1 MEEYNVDW
9 MNDAVLER
17 MLVALKDKIPIKVRT
32 EGLMLPKGSKGDAA
46 NSKSKVDVY
55 RGPDYQI
62 AYYFRKASQPHAVLL
77 KDKTLLHP
85 GEDAFA
91 QPPPP
96 PHHPGLDVVPKPDPE
111 PNPDVSPPSNVPTPP
126 PAQKRARSADGEG
139 EVLDLTHDDVDGAGA
154 ADDLEGE
161 EESSGKRRKLAVEEP
176 LFIKDEDEDEVVAW
190 GEVPPDQVVDEDDKP
205 DLKPRLK
212 VNYTGYSIYNRS
224 LVVIIEPYPALPAS
238 LRATPSM
245 HLPRAEVRQLSQS
258 VAPEARP
265 QVQSALASM
274 RGGTAETE
282 VDEDDENDDL
292 PSIDEILRRRA
303 AKNIGGERG

>member
-1 MEEYNVDW
+1 MGRPYRSRQTAYLRISPSQVIQLVLYMEEYNVDW
-9 MNDAVLER
+9 MKDAVLER

-32 EGLMLPKGSKGDAA
+32 EGLMLPRGSKGDAA

-85 GEDAFA
+85 EDAFA

-96 PHHPGLDVVPKPDPE
+96 PHHPGLDV
-111 PNPDVSPPSNVPTPP
+111 
-126 PAQKRARSADGEG
+126 KRARSADREG
-139 EVLDLTHDDVDGAGA
+139 EVLDLTHDDVDGA
-154 ADDLEGE
+154 D
-161 EESSGKRRKLAVEEP
+161 
-176 LFIKDEDEDEVVAW
+176 DEVVAW

-265 QVQSALASM
+265 RASSSRQPGGAPALFFRSETTPLEDGERVEVQSALASM

-282 VDEDDENDDL
+282 VDEDDEDDDL
-292 PSIDEILRRRA
+292 PSIDEMLRRRA
-303 AKNIGGERG
+303 AKNKGGKS